1 MTESGNHELGEPPRP
16 IQTPLSR
23 ATELPNAMHVRI
35 RYCAQR
41 ALHSPRI
48 PLAPCSMWLLMR
60 RLVGILIIRRLSRL
74 KSKLNDT
81 LAF

>member
-23 ATELPNAMHVRI
+23 ATELPKAVNLRI

-41 ALHSPRI
+41 TRTDVFEVHVC
-48 PLAPCSMWLLMR
+48 LAARVVTHEKTCEYFDKK
-60 RLVGILIIRRLSRL
+60 VIE
-74 KSKLNDT
+74 T
-81 LAF
+81 